1 MYLTI
6 RVSIAAA
13 VIALVAAFL
22 PLPWV
27 FLVLGDL
34 LLAAL
39 IATDIRRAPRA
50 RHLQLARDAPGV
62 LSLERSGQVGVR
74 MHNPTS
80 RPLRVTVRDASL
92 PSLGRMPVDH
102 RLTLSP
108 GGWAT
113 GRAEV
118 RPSRRGWS
126 PLGPMTVRTGGPLG
140 LAGRQAT
147 LPLTDR
153 VKVYPA
159 LPSRAE
165 VELRLDRARL
175 LQSGERS
182 TSIRGGGTD
191 FDSLREYHPD
201 DEFRRINWRA
211 TARSTKPISNVYR
224 EERNQQ
230 VVLLLDAGRTMAA
243 MVAGVSRF
251 EHAIDAAYAVAEL
264 ASRVGDHVGMVAFA
278 TEVLAMLGPGGGRS
292 QPRILL
298 DLLFDLQPRLDAAN
312 YRGAFTSLLSRHRRR
327 SLLVLLTELTDE
339 AAMESL
345 FAALPAILGRHLVIV
360 AALVDPEIESAA
372 LAVPGSSEEAYLK
385 AAAAES
391 ISSRERAAARLRR
404 MGVVVVDRPPG
415 RLAGELADQY
425 LRIKAFGR
433 L

>member
-1 MYLTI
+1 
-6 RVSIAAA
+6 
-13 VIALVAAFL
+13 
-22 PLPWV
+22 
-27 FLVLGDL
+27 
-34 LLAAL
+34 
-39 IATDIRRAPRA
+39 
-50 RHLQLARDAPGV
+50 
-62 LSLERSGQVGVR
+62 
-74 MHNPTS
+74 
-80 RPLRVTVRDASL
+80 
-92 PSLGRMPVDH
+92 
-102 RLTLSP
+102 
-108 GGWAT
+108 
-113 GRAEV
+113 
-118 RPSRRGWS
+118 
-126 PLGPMTVRTGGPLG
+126 
-140 LAGRQAT
+140 
-147 LPLTDR
+147 
-153 VKVYPA
+153 
-159 LPSRAE
+159 

-182 TSIRGGGTD
+182 TSIRGGGMD

-243 MVAGVSRF
+243 TVAGVSRF

-264 ASRVGDHVGMVAFA
+264 AARVGDHVGMVAFA

-312 YRGAFTSLLSRHRRR
+312 YRGAFTSLLGRHRRR
-327 SLLVLLTELTDE
+327 SLLLLLTELTDE

-372 LAVPGSSEEAYLK
+372 LGIPGSSEEAYLK
-385 AAAAES
+385 AAAAEA
-391 ISSRERAAARLRR
+391 ISAREHAAARLRR

-425 LRIKAFGR
+425 LRIKAFSR